1 MTSQSFYATTSEQ
14 IEVQRS
20 SVTSLSTETSPV
32 YNIMVEV
39 DLNAMLKTAGVR
51 MPYPMDTISAGEQNI
66 VVTNTVDKLDSGY
79 QLVAID
85 IFMTALKT
93 AWAATRFAPANATG
107 QNVDTDP
114 VTGLAVPHAG
124 LSLGAQVRD
133 HLGIL
138 FDKSTLNDL
147 LGVNTG
153 VGPIIYDPATG
164 LAKPRTATSYLD
176 QVKID
181 ARLNLRTD
189 DFSLLLMSN
198 KQFKQVMDGVAD
210 SGYKRQ
216 AVKADNTAS
225 TNALDFDHFNY
236 KFEIG
241 DSINSIV
248 LVKDADVAAG
258 TTGLVN
264 VDKWI
269 FTIQQ
274 SA

>member
-14 IEVQRS
+14 IEVHRS
-20 SVTSLSTETSPV
+20 TVTSLSTENSPV
-32 YNIMVEV
+32 YNIIVEV

-51 MPYPMDTISAGEQNI
+51 MPYPNDTSASGDQNI
-66 VVTNTVDKLDSGY
+66 VVNSTISALDS
-79 QLVAID
+79 QPQIDAINL
-85 IFMTALKT
+85 FMDALKT
-93 AWAATRFAPANATG
+93 TWAARLFAPANALG
-107 QNVDTDP
+107 QNADTDP
-114 VTGLAVPHAG
+114 VTGAVVYHAG

-138 FDKSTLNDL
+138 FDKSSLNDL

-153 VGPIIYDPATG
+153 VGPIIYDPTTG
-164 LAKPRTATSYLD
+164 IAKPRTATSYLD

-189 DFSLLLMSN
+189 DFSLLLMSI

-210 SGYKRQ
+210 SGYKRL
-216 AVKADNTAS
+216 AVDS
-225 TNALDFDHFNY
+225 IGNALAGAAVFDHFNY
-236 KFEIG
+236 KFETG